1 MTILQDLR
9 RQKNS
14 TQISVAKA
22 CGIPACVVSQW
33 ERRKKRISPER
44 LKKLSEFFEIPGEDL
59 VDEEGFAKGEHE
71 NKEILQRREKTPKVI
86 YSIRLNS
93 DISQKL
99 ETMRKEI
106 REPLSLI
113 VGEAILFYYEEWAG
127 G

>member
-59 VDEEGFAKGEHE
+59 VDEEGFAKGEYE
-71 NKEILQRREKTPKVI
+71 DKEILQRPEKTPKVI